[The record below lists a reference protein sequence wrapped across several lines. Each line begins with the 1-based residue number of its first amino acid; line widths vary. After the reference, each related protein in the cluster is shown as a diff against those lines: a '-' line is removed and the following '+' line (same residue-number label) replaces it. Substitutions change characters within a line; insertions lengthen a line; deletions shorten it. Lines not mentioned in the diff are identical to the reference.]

1 MIHRRINL
9 LISSLPKL
17 QINQTTLDSPINKHS
32 SSFSATRWTIVL
44 SARGDSPEARAA
56 LSDLCAA
63 YWQPVYQFLRREGRY
78 DDDSRDLAQAFF
90 LRLLERGGIDQVDP
104 AKGHFRSY
112 LLGALKHFL
121 AEQRRNDRRQK
132 RGGGAIIESIDSAG
146 TDTSPGFQIAD
157 PSAAAPDAWFD
168 REWALAVM
176 DRGLQRVQ
184 ADFER
189 AGKSKQFETLKPWLI
204 GDTENLSQSDVA
216 AALGTTLGAVKVM
229 VHRLRKDFRE
239 AIQAEI
245 AQTVPRAED
254 IADEIR
260 YLIEVLG

>member
-1 MIHRRINL
+1 M
-9 LISSLPKL
+9 
-17 QINQTTLDSPINKHS
+17 
-32 SSFSATRWTIVL
+32 L

-56 LSDLCAA
+56 LSDLCEA
-63 YWQPVYQFLRREGRY
+63 YWKPVYQFLRREGRH
-78 DDDSRDLAQAFF
+78 DGDSRELAQAFF
-90 LRLLERGGIDQVDP
+90 LRLLQRGLDQVDP

-121 AEQRRNDRRQK
+121 AEQRRNQARQK
-132 RGGGAIIESIDSAG
+132 RGGGAIIESIDSADS
-146 TDTSPGFQIAD
+146 DTSPGIQIAD
-157 PSAAAPDAWFD
+157 PAAAMPDAWFD

-176 DRGLQRVQ
+176 ERGIQRVQ

-189 AGKSKQFETLKPWLI
+189 AGKGRPFDILKPWLI
-204 GDTENLSQSDVA
+204 GDTENLSQSDA
-216 AALGTTLGAVKVM
+216 AVALGTTVGAVKVM

-245 AQTVPRAED
+245 AQTVPHAED